1 MKRDLLILRA
11 MQALMVIQVLVGVLS
26 IFTVD
31 IGRAIAVFG
40 SAALIY
46 LGITIIQ
53 QLVSIREVLSYSALQ
68 QPLKKEPVQT
78 TGILHQLRKERFTKK
93 DAPSSGKVKHEE
105 PVVNSPTVQ
114 EDENRLTENRVYT
127 VRTAAAQ
134 GEDLS

>member
-11 MQALMVIQVLVGVLS
+11 MQALMVIQILVGVLS
-26 IFTVD
+26 IFTLD

-53 QLVSIREVLSYSALQ
+53 QLVSIKDILAYSSGQPVKREVAQTSILS
-68 QPLKKEPVQT
+68 
-78 TGILHQLRKERFTKK
+78 QLRKNKK
-93 DAPSSGKVKHEE
+93 ETATPEPSGRNPKQSADNHAPES
-105 PVVNSPTVQ
+105 
-114 EDENRLTENRVYT
+114 RAYT
-127 VRTAAAQ
+127 VRSAAQ

>member
-11 MQALMVIQVLVGVLS
+11 MQALMVIQVLVGILS
-26 IFTVD
+26 IFTLD

-53 QLVSIREVLSYSALQ
+53 QLVSIRELLSYSALQ
-68 QPLKKEPVQT
+68 QPVKREPVQT
-78 TGILHQLRKERFTKK
+78 TGILNQLRKDRFNKK
-93 DAPSSGKVKHEE
+93 DAPPTGKPKSEE
-105 PVVNSPTVQ
+105 PVVTKQNVQ
-114 EDENRLTENRVYT
+114 QDDNRLTENRVYA